1 MQRAEKFMDVWTLN
15 NAYKKKLN
23 KNKVAVLTVNYYTL
37 NCVPTNLHVEA
48 LSTCVVVV
56 PHLKVRPLG
65 SN

>member
-23 KNKVAVLTVNYYTL
+23 RNKVAVLTVNYYTL

-48 LSTCVVVV
+48 LTPV
-56 PHLKVRPLG
+56 PQNVTDSKIIIITTI
-65 SN
+65 

>member
-1 MQRAEKFMDVWTLN
+1 MQGAEKFLDVWALN

-23 KNKVAVLTVNYYTL
+23 RNKVAVLTVNYHTL
-37 NCVPTNLHVEA
+37 NCVPANLHVEA
-48 LSTCVVVV
+48 LSTYVVVV